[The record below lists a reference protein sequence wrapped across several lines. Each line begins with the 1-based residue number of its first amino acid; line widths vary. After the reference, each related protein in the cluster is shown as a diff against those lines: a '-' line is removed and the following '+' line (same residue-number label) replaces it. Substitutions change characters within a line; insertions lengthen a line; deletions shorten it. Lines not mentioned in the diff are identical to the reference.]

1 MQSTGQFQIQLKSSF
16 LVLPSWAGSISSET
30 MLESVR
36 RYFKSIELIH
46 KQYTYAA
53 SRETWLEMRE
63 ENFLQSL
70 GESGKENYR
79 SGLRK
84 FEQYFGKSIDEIL
97 KLREQD
103 LSSDDINQKTRFE
116 TEIKRFHQYLLDEGY
131 NIKIA
136 RKMTLGITQLF
147 RFYGMSIG
155 KGSRTNHTSADKLS
169 KIVDKVLTQIFG
181 ETATT
186 TISTAIYTYLE
197 ERYSLKPVDILNEPK
212 LFKEALEKCL
222 GESGAS
228 LVFRM
233 ILNQSSELKLQKVL
247 WIYDPVEQ
255 RTKVAIP

>member
-1 MQSTGQFQIQLKSSF
+1 
-16 LVLPSWAGSISSET
+16 
-30 MLESVR
+30 
-36 RYFKSIELIH
+36 
-46 KQYTYAA
+46 
-53 SRETWLEMRE
+53 MRE
-63 ENFLQSL
+63 EDFLQSL
-70 GESGKENYR
+70 NESKKENYR
-79 SGLRK
+79 SGLLK

-103 LSSDDINQKTRFE
+103 LGSNDIHQKTRFE
-116 TEIKRFHQYLLDEGY
+116 TEITRFHQSLLDEGY
-131 NIKIA
+131 NINIA
-136 RKMTLGITQLF
+136 RRMTSGIAQLF
-147 RFYGMSIG
+147 RFYNMPIR
-155 KGSRTNHTSADKLS
+155 KRRMTNHASADKLS

-181 ETATT
+181 KTATT

-197 ERYSLKPVDILNEPK
+197 ERYSLKPGNIPKEPK

-228 LVFRM
+228 LVLRM